1 MLGKI
6 LKECGAIKFGRFRLT
21 SGKESSFYIDIKEGS
36 TKPEILREIARE
48 IAKHVAGKY
57 DRIAGMELGAVSLVV
72 ATALETNLPYVI
84 VRKVAREHG
93 TGKQIEGTINK
104 GDNVIVVED
113 VATTG
118 SSILKSVIAVRDGG
132 GIVKEAIAVVD
143 REEGAR
149 QLLKDNGIELLS
161 LVKIS
166 ELMR

>member
-1 MLGKI
+1 MLGRI
-6 LKECGAIKFGRFRLT
+6 LKECGAIKFGKFRLT

-36 TKPEILREIARE
+36 TKPEILREIAKE
-48 IAKHVAGKY
+48 IAKYIAGKY
-57 DRIAGMELGAVSLVV
+57 DRIAGMELGAVPLVV
-72 ATALETNLPYVI
+72 ATSLETNLPYVI
-84 VRKVAREHG
+84 VRKVPREHG

-118 SSILKSVIAVRDGG
+118 NSILKSVIAVREAG

-149 QLLKDNGIELLS
+149 QLLKDNDVELIS
-161 LVKIS
+161 LVRIR
-166 ELMR
+166 ELMK